1 MTARRTA
8 AILLWIGLLAAGAAA
23 SRPAWWQA
31 DTYDELAE
39 GKVNGLAVTR
49 DGRLVL
55 APEFREAADSGQ
67 PYILS
72 AVSGPDGTVYFGTGH
87 EGKVFRLDPAGKAVE
102 IFDAE
107 EPDVFA
113 LAAGPEGAVY
123 AAAGPGG
130 RIYRIDRTGKGSL
143 LVDLKCRYV
152 WALLAGQ
159 SGTLY
164 AGTGVEGKIFRIQ
177 GDQAEVLYDSSQMHV
192 MCLAHDLAGGILAGT
207 APNGYV
213 LRIAEDGKGS
223 SLFDAPHS
231 EVHQIQQDR
240 YGRTYLLGVG
250 RESEEAKASADTGA
264 DITALVFQKDEGRK
278 KSRAKADSSGI
289 DAVVVAGQAAQ
300 DMAGLYRVDK
310 DASVHPLWTSTQFK
324 AFAFQVSADGSVLL
338 GTGDRGRLYSLR
350 EDRAVAV
357 VAESGQEQVT
367 ALLPDKADS
376 LVFGSNLGKV
386 YRLSGAPGLSGE
398 YLSDVV
404 DAEFPAQFGTAQ
416 PVLDALPAGVTVELY
431 LRCGNTAQPD
441 EAWTAWLGPGG
452 PATGWK
458 VAAPPARYAQLKA
471 VVRRQAAA
479 ADAAGFG
486 IEALS
491 LAYQPQ
497 NQAPV
502 IQSLNVNP
510 PGVVFQKP
518 PVVPSMGEMP
528 EYGEHSSLALPDY
541 VQAGLTKMLG
551 MMQLPKI
558 YKPATLS
565 LSWNDRDPND
575 DTLEHSLY
583 FRPLGDAAWTR
594 LAGGLRENW
603 FNLNRD
609 QLADGKY
616 QFKLVASDAP
626 SNPPGQAREDSMTSR
641 VVTLDSAPPRLRA
654 ADPRKTAQGWELTVE
669 VTDEL
674 SPIYMVEYSRDGGET
689 WSVLPAEDGLCDQ
702 PQERGRLAVPPL
714 APDVHLLLVRAMDYC
729 GNLAVFA
736 PVLPQ

>member
-1 MTARRTA
+1 MTARRTT
-8 AILLWIGLLAAGAAA
+8 AIILWMGLLAAGAAA

-31 DTYDELAE
+31 DTYEDLAE
-39 GKVNGLAVTR
+39 GKVNGLAITQ

-72 AVSGPDGTVYFGTGH
+72 AVAGEDGSVYFGTGH
-87 EGKVFRLDPAGKAVE
+87 EGKVFRLDPQGKAVE

-107 EPDVFA
+107 EPDIFA
-113 LAAGPEGAVY
+113 LAAGPDGAVY

-130 RIYRIDRTGKGSL
+130 RIYRIDRTGQGSL

-152 WALLAGQ
+152 WALLAGR

-164 AGTGVEGKIFRIQ
+164 AGTGVEGKIFKIR
-177 GDQAEVLYDSSQMHV
+177 GDQADVLYDSSQMHI
-192 MCLAHDLAGGILAGT
+192 MCLAQDLGGGILAGT

-213 LRIAEDGKGS
+213 LRIAEDGQGS
-223 SLFDAPHS
+223 SLYDAPHS
-231 EVHQIQQDR
+231 EVHQIQLDR
-240 YGRTYLLGVG
+240 YGRTYVLGVG
-250 RESEEAKASADTGA
+250 RETEDSKASAEAVG
-264 DITALVFQKDEGRK
+264 DITALVFQKDEARK
-278 KSRAKADSSGI
+278 KSRAKADSGGI

-300 DMAGLYRVDK
+300 DMAGLYRLDK
-310 DASVHPLWTSTQFK
+310 DASVHPLWASAQFK
-324 AFAFQVSADGSVLL
+324 AFAFQVSAEGSILL
-338 GTGDRGRLYSLR
+338 GTGDRGRLCTLR
-350 EDRAVAV
+350 EDRALAV

-367 ALLPDKADS
+367 VLLPDKGGFLA
-376 LVFGSNLGKV
+376 FGSNLGKV
-386 YRLSGAPGLSGE
+386 YRLGGSPGLAGE
-398 YLSDVV
+398 YVSDVV
-404 DAEFPAQFGTAQ
+404 DAEYPAQFGTLQ
-416 PVLDALPAGVTVELY
+416 PVLDRLPAGVAVELY

-452 PATGWK
+452 AATGWK
-458 VAAPPARYAQLKA
+458 VAAPPARYAQVK
-471 VVRRQAAA
+471 VTVRRQPTA

-502 IQSLNVNP
+502 IQTLTVNP

-518 PVVPSMGEMP
+518 PMIPQMGEMP

-541 VQAGLTKMLG
+541 IQAGLTKMMG
-551 MMQLPKI
+551 VMQLPKV

-565 LSWNDRDPND
+565 ISWSDRDPNG
-575 DTLEHSLY
+575 DTLEYALF
-583 FRPLGDAAWTR
+583 FRALGDSAWTR
-594 LAGGLRENW
+594 LAGGLRQNW

-609 QLADGKY
+609 QLGDGKY

-626 SNPPGQAREDSMTSR
+626 SNPPEQSREDAMISR
-641 VVTLDSAPPRLRA
+641 VVTLDSAPPRLRSL
-654 ADPRKTAQGWELTVE
+654 DPRKTGPGWELTVE
-669 VTDEL
+669 VADEL
-674 SPIYMVEYSRDGGET
+674 SPVYMVEFSRDGGET
-689 WSVLPAEDGLCDQ
+689 WSVLPTEDGLCDQ
-702 PQERGRLAVPPL
+702 PQERCRLAVPSL

-729 GNLAVFA
+729 GNLAVIA
-736 PVLPQ
+736 PALPQ

>member
-8 AILLWIGLLAAGAAA
+8 AIILWIGLLAAGAAA

-31 DTYDELAE
+31 DTYEELAE
-39 GKVNGLAVTR
+39 GKVNGLAITQ

-72 AVSGPDGTVYFGTGH
+72 AATDGDGAIYFGTGH

-113 LAAGPEGAVY
+113 LAVGSDGAVY

-130 RIYRIDRTGKGSL
+130 RIYRIDRSGKGSL

-152 WALLAGQ
+152 WALLAGR

-164 AGTGVEGKIFRIQ
+164 AGTGVEGKIFKIQ
-177 GDQAEVLYDSSQMHV
+177 GDQAEVLYDSSQMHI
-192 MCLAHDLAGGILAGT
+192 MCLGQDLAGGILAGT

-213 LRIAEDGKGS
+213 LRITEDGKGT
-223 SLFDAPHS
+223 SLFDSPHA
-231 EVHQIQQDR
+231 EVHQILQDR
-240 YGRTYLLGVG
+240 YGRTYVLGVG
-250 RESEEAKASADTGA
+250 RESEESKASADAGA
-264 DITALVFQKDEGRK
+264 DITALVFQKDEARK
-278 KSRAKADSSGI
+278 KSRAKTDSGGI
-289 DAVVVAGQAAQ
+289 DAMVVAGQASQ
-300 DMAGLYRVDK
+300 DMAGLYRLDK
-310 DASVHPLWTSTQFK
+310 DGSVHPLWTSAQFK
-324 AFAFQVSADGSVLL
+324 AFAFQVSADGTILL
-338 GTGDRGRLYSLR
+338 GAGDRGRLYTVR

-367 ALLPDKADS
+367 VLLPDKGDYLA
-376 LVFGSNLGKV
+376 FASNLGKV
-386 YRLSGAPGLSGE
+386 YRLGSAPGLSGE

-404 DAEFPAQFGTAQ
+404 DAEFPAQFGALQ
-416 PVLDALPAGVTVELY
+416 PVLDRLPAGVTVELY

-441 EAWTAWLGPGG
+441 EAWTAWLGPASGG
-452 PATGWK
+452 TSWK
-458 VAAPPARYAQLKA
+458 VTAPPARYAQVRVA
-471 VVRRQAAA
+471 VRRQADAT
-479 ADAAGFG
+479 DAAGFG
-486 IEALS
+486 IEALT

-502 IQSLNVNP
+502 IQALTVNP

-518 PVVPSMGEMP
+518 PLVPSMGEMP
-528 EYGEHSSLALPDY
+528 EYGDHSSLALPDY
-541 VQAGLTKMLG
+541 IQAGLTKLMG
-551 MMQLPKI
+551 IMQLPKI
-558 YKPATLS
+558 FKPATLS
-565 LSWNDRDPND
+565 MSWTDRDPNG
-575 DTLEHSLY
+575 DTLEYSVY
-583 FRPLGDAAWTR
+583 FRPLGDSAWTR
-594 LAGGLRENW
+594 LAGGLRQNW

-609 QLADGKY
+609 ELGDGKY

-626 SNPPGQAREDSMTSR
+626 SNPPGQSREDFMISR
-641 VVTLDSAPPRLRA
+641 VVTLDSVPPRLRSL
-654 ADPRKTAQGWELTVE
+654 DPRKTAQGWELTVE

-674 SPIYMVEYSRDGGET
+674 SPVYMVEYSRDGGET
-689 WSVLPAEDGLCDQ
+689 WSALPAEDGLCDQ
-702 PQERGRLAVPPL
+702 LQERCRLTVPAL

-729 GNLAVFA
+729 GNLAVFTPA
-736 PVLPQ
+736 LPQ